1 MAKVLFFFT
10 SSYPFGTAETFIENE
25 IKYLSEAFDK
35 IVIVSN
41 EMTQEQTRIV
51 PDNIHLE
58 QKPYDLN
65 KKDKLLSFINFF
77 NPLFWKEIY
86 IIQNTYRKR
95 ITIPI
100 VNTILQSLQKSRLW
114 KPYITNIVKRNCQS
128 TDSIYMYSYWNNDM
142 SLILATYKTANKNIK
157 VFSRMHGWDVYFEAN
172 DINYLPFRSFI
183 FKRLDHVFSISEKGK
198 MYYLNLFPKKVL
210 PITVAKLGVPK
221 QDLKMGPNNT
231 CFTILSISNMIPIK
245 NLARLV
251 EGISLLKFDFKW
263 IHIGDGNIRNEIEFL
278 ATRLIPGKFDFKG
291 QLFHEQVQEFL
302 KTQPIDLFINVSK
315 SEGIP
320 VSIME
325 VFSFGIP
332 CIATKVGGTPEI
344 INEQNGILL
353 SENPTSDEISQC
365 IEVFY
370 QLSKKEKEE
379 KRMEAYKTWEND
391 YNAEKNYN
399 LFVESI
405 LSL

>member
-1 MAKVLFFFT
+1 
-10 SSYPFGTAETFIENE
+10 
-25 IKYLSEAFDK
+25 
-35 IVIVSN
+35 
-41 EMTQEQTRIV
+41 
-51 PDNIHLE
+51 
-58 QKPYDLN
+58 
-65 KKDKLLSFINFF
+65 
-77 NPLFWKEIY
+77 
-86 IIQNTYRKR
+86 
-95 ITIPI
+95 
-100 VNTILQSLQKSRLW
+100 
-114 KPYITNIVKRNCQS
+114 
-128 TDSIYMYSYWNNDM
+128 
-142 SLILATYKTANKNIK
+142 
-157 VFSRMHGWDVYFEAN
+157 
-172 DINYLPFRSFI
+172 
-183 FKRLDHVFSISEKGK
+183 
-198 MYYLNLFPKKVL
+198 
-210 PITVAKLGVPK
+210 
-221 QDLKMGPNNT
+221 
-231 CFTILSISNMIPIK
+231 MIPIK

-379 KRMEAYKTWEND
+379 KRMAAYKTWEND

-399 LFVESI
+399 LFVEKV
-405 LSL
+405 LAL